1 MNRIP
6 CERRGSISTEEPA
19 SFSTVIETTST
30 SRKRRLSSPDAST
43 SEVPKIHPT
52 LELSTTAMDLYKTAR
67 NNLTKLVKATHKTYY
82 FQACLDQNVL
92 PIGLRLI
99 KCPRTIPAGSG
110 AFRRWEET
118 LVSASRSLLEISC
131 ESMRTVMDELETEYY
146 TSKDLAIQAC
156 RNSTE
161 REDTKNALEQVGTR
175 LDGTLKH
182 RFSENLKWD
191 RDHEY
196 SPTSLESLVRTRGAA
211 KPTAEIRDGR
221 RDGRRNNRP
230 GNRRNNDR
238 QTGDRR
244 AVYPSYQQ
252 MDMNPPDKNFQ
263 DMRRNS
269 TPRNRRYND
278 HDTEDRRT
286 VYPSNQ
292 PMDMNPSDK
301 NFQSFYNAFTA
312 FNNLLTNQNNPNNN
326 ANEYNYTPYVSEFES
341 RHVISNNVAF

>member
-1 MNRIP
+1 MSMNSIP

-19 SFSTVIETTST
+19 SYSTVIETTST
-30 SRKRRLSSPDAST
+30 SRKRRLNSPDAST
-43 SEVPKIHPT
+43 PEVPKIHPT

-99 KCPRTIPAGSG
+99 KCPRTIPAGSE

-118 LVSASRSLLEISC
+118 LISGSRSLLQISY
-131 ESMRTVMDELETEYY
+131 ESMRSVMDELEKEYN

-175 LDGTLKH
+175 LDGTLKQ

-196 SPTSLESLVRTRGAA
+196 SPTSLESLVSTRGAA
-211 KPTAEIRDGR
+211 KPPAEIRDGR
-221 RDGRRNNRP
+221 RNSRP
-230 GNRRNNDR
+230 RNRRNNDR

-244 AVYPSYQQ
+244 AVYPSYQP
-252 MDMNPPDKNFQ
+252 MDMNPSDKNFQ
-263 DMRRNS
+263 DIRRNS
-269 TPRNRRYND
+269 TTGNRRYND
-278 HDTEDRRT
+278 HNTGERRT

-292 PMDMNPSDK
+292 LMDMNPSDK

-312 FNNLLTNQNNPNNN
+312 FNNLFTNQNNHISD
-326 ANEYNYTPYVSEFES
+326 ANEYNYTPYTSDVEP